1 MPLLEVR
8 RQNTFEKLAFWFLV
22 FGAAFWLWPL
32 SDVFGQ
38 EQSETSIEIL
48 ATFDY
53 PGATWT
59 TCNGIND
66 RGDVVG
72 SFYDDIDLHFRG
84 FVRFRD
90 GRFSDPIEGPN
101 NPEATYATDI
111 GGTST
116 VCGYSWDPF
125 ANVFHGYFR
134 RGETFRFYTVEGATS
149 TSIGGINRAGHFA
162 GSYGFFA
169 YGPDGCYINANDQ
182 ITTFSIPEADYH
194 RVTAINNADTVV
206 GWYYGYPNGYHGFLR
221 DADSGEVTYI
231 DFPDSSSTFVTGIN
245 DNGGMVGYYNAHRS
259 VHGFLYKAGA
269 SASFRSY
276 DYPDSGS
283 NVTHFGGINNRGLI
297 CGDYSVDNGAFNH
310 GFILKVR

>member
-125 ANVFHGYFR
+125 ANFFPGIFD
-134 RGETFRFYTVEGATS
+134 GARLS
-149 TSIGGINRAGHFA
+149 GSILSRAQRQRA
-162 GSYGFFA
+162 
-169 YGPDGCYINANDQ
+169 
-182 ITTFSIPEADYH
+182 
-194 RVTAINNADTVV
+194 
-206 GWYYGYPNGYHGFLR
+206 
-221 DADSGEVTYI
+221 SGE
-231 DFPDSSSTFVTGIN
+231 
-245 DNGGMVGYYNAHRS
+245 
-259 VHGFLYKAGA
+259 
-269 SASFRSY
+269 
-276 DYPDSGS
+276 
-283 NVTHFGGINNRGLI
+283 
-297 CGDYSVDNGAFNH
+297 
-310 GFILKVR
+310 